1 MPVNK
6 MLLESC
12 FKKLRMPQAAKTYE
26 SLAREASDN
35 NLDYEG
41 YLLGVLEQEVQQ
53 RESNRIQRGIKQANF
68 PVIKTLESFD
78 FKAIP
83 SLNKPKI
90 LKLMQGEYIRKR
102 ENIIFVGTSG
112 VGKSHIAL
120 ALGYEA
126 CRQGM
131 RVKFYTAA
139 GLINE
144 LLAAQQEYRL
154 NKLEKQLLAP
164 HLIILD
170 ELGYV
175 PFSKVGAE
183 LLFQFCSSRYERGSL
198 IITTNLEFQKWTEVL
213 GDEQMTAALLDRLTH
228 NAHILNVNG
237 ESYRFKQAL
246 AKQTETEFEKQ
257 KETD

>member
-6 MLLESC
+6 MLLETYL
-12 FKKLRMPQAAKTYE
+12 KRLKMPQAAKTYE
-26 SLAREASDN
+26 SLAREAADN
-35 NLDYEG
+35 NLSYEE

-53 RESNRIQRGIKQANF
+53 REYNRIQRGIRQAGF
-68 PVIKTLESFD
+68 PVIKTLENFD

-83 SLNKPKI
+83 SLNKPKV
-90 LKLMQGEYIRKR
+90 LKLMQGEYIRNK
-102 ENIIFVGTSG
+102 ENIILVGNSG
-112 VGKSHIAL
+112 VGKTHIAI

-126 CRQGM
+126 CRQGL

-154 NKLEKQLLAP
+154 NRLEKQWLVP
-164 HLIILD
+164 HLVILD

-175 PFSKVGAE
+175 PFSKIGAE
-183 LLFQFCSSRYERGSL
+183 LLFQFCAARYERGSI
-198 IITTNLEFQKWTEVL
+198 IITTNLEFPKWTEVL

-228 NAHILNVNG
+228 NAHILNING
-237 ESYRFKQAL
+237 DSYRFKQAL
-246 AKQTETEFEKQ
+246 AKQ
-257 KETD
+257 KEAT

>member
-6 MLLESC
+6 MLLETYL
-12 FKKLRMPQAAKTYE
+12 KRLKMPQAAKTYE
-26 SLAREASDN
+26 SLAREAADN
-35 NLDYEG
+35 NLSYEE

-53 RESNRIQRGIKQANF
+53 REYNRIQRGIRQAGF
-68 PVIKTLESFD
+68 PVIKTLENFD

-83 SLNKPKI
+83 SLNKPKV
-90 LKLMQGEYIRKR
+90 LKLMQGEYIRNK
-102 ENIIFVGTSG
+102 ENIILVGNSG
-112 VGKSHIAL
+112 VGKTHIAI

-126 CRQGM
+126 CRQGL

-154 NKLEKQLLAP
+154 NRLEKQWLVP
-164 HLIILD
+164 HLVILD

-175 PFSKVGAE
+175 PFSKIGAE
-183 LLFQFCSSRYERGSL
+183 LLFQFCAARYERGSI
-198 IITTNLEFQKWTEVL
+198 IITTNLEFPKWTEVL

-228 NAHILNVNG
+228 NAHILNING
-237 ESYRFKQAL
+237 DSYRFRQAL
-246 AKQTETEFEKQ
+246 AKQ
-257 KETD
+257 KETT

>member
-6 MLLESC
+6 MLLETYL
-12 FKKLRMPQAAKTYE
+12 KKLKMPQAAKIYE
-26 SLAREASDN
+26 AMAREAADN
-35 NLDYEG
+35 NLGYEE
-41 YLLGVLEQEVQQ
+41 YLLGVLEQEVHQ
-53 RESNRIQRGIKQANF
+53 RENNRIQRGIKQAAF
-68 PVIKTLESFD
+68 PVIKTLENFD

-90 LKLMQGEYIRKR
+90 LKLMQGEYIKKK
-102 ENIIFVGTSG
+102 ENIILVGNSG
-112 VGKSHIAL
+112 VGKTHIAT

-126 CRQGM
+126 CRQGL

-154 NKLEKQLLAP
+154 NRMEKQWQAP
-164 HLIILD
+164 HVVILD
-170 ELGYV
+170 ELGYI

-183 LLFQFCSSRYERGSL
+183 LLFQFCSARYERGSL
-198 IITTNLEFQKWTEVL
+198 IITTNLEFPKWTEVL

-228 NAHILNVNG
+228 NAHILNING
-237 ESYRFKQAL
+237 ESFRFKQAL
-246 AKQTETEFEKQ
+246 AKQTENG
-257 KETD
+257 